1 MKKKKFII
9 TKTPLRVS
17 FFGGGTDFENFYK
30 KFNGK
35 VISTSINKYIYVTI
49 KSQNN
54 FFNEKYRLNYSKT
67 ERVKKI
73 DYIRNDIIR
82 ECLKYTN
89 VKQRLYISTV
99 ADIPDSTGLGSSSA
113 FTVGLLKGLYELMG
127 KKKTNKE
134 LAEIASFIEIKI
146 LKNPIGKQDQ
156 YACALGGC
164 NVIKFYKNNNVKIR
178 KIKNIRFK
186 NYLKDCVLIWTGKY
200 KKSKSILND
209 QNRRIHYNI
218 SYLKKM
224 LDITNSAEK
233 KIFRDTFYEEEF
245 IKYLKD
251 NWEQKKKL
259 SNKITNK
266 SVNTILNK
274 FNNYKYGIKLL
285 GAGGGG
291 FILVFGKNYQKI
303 IKKSNLSFFKIKSED
318 FGSKIVYQE

>member
-1 MKKKKFII
+1 
-9 TKTPLRVS
+9 
-17 FFGGGTDFENFYK
+17 
-30 KFNGK
+30 
-35 VISTSINKYIYVTI
+35 
-49 KSQNN
+49 
-54 FFNEKYRLNYSKT
+54 
-67 ERVKKI
+67 
-73 DYIRNDIIR
+73 
-82 ECLKYTN
+82 
-89 VKQRLYISTV
+89 
-99 ADIPDSTGLGSSSA
+99 
-113 FTVGLLKGLYELMG
+113 
-127 KKKTNKE
+127 
-134 LAEIASFIEIKI
+134 
-146 LKNPIGKQDQ
+146 
-156 YACALGGC
+156 
-164 NVIKFYKNNNVKIR
+164 
-178 KIKNIRFK
+178 
-186 NYLKDCVLIWTGKY
+186 
-200 KKSKSILND
+200 
-209 QNRRIHYNI
+209 
-218 SYLKKM
+218 M